1 MEGCIFCKIVAGRV
15 PAAMLL
21 ETEKVVAFLDIN
33 PVNQGHALVVPRRH
47 VERLWELS
55 QDELHSCIFASQR
68 VGRAVMEVTESA
80 GLNLLQNNHECAGQ
94 IVQHVHF
101 HLIPRRPDDGFSLG
115 WRQLSYQEGQMEQLR
130 QQIRAKL

>member
-1 MEGCIFCKIVAGRV
+1 MEGCIFCNIVAGRV

-21 ETEKVVAFLDIN
+21 ETEKIVAFLDIN
-33 PVNQGHALVVPRRH
+33 PVNHGHALVVPKRH
-47 VERLWELS
+47 VERLWELN
-55 QDELHSCIFASQR
+55 QDELHSCIFACQR
-68 VGRAVMEVTESA
+68 VGRAVMEVTKSP
-80 GLNLLQNNHECAGQ
+80 GLNLLQNNHGCAGQ

-115 WRQLSYQEGQMEQLR
+115 WRQLNYQEGQMEQLR